1 MSKIIIMPIPLPLD
15 WWRLLWTTLYGR
27 CNDNPCR
34 KKRRGENEPKNWG
47 RSLWTTSYS
56 VYTHLLLGLLSPPIR
71 TSLDGL
77 VAETN
82 DSAGLDLTAFSIDT
96 FMLLGKVDG
105 GGFREFFFTSVS
117 EGSSVCCNSNSSSV
131 T

>member
-1 MSKIIIMPIPLPLD
+1 MANFGNFWTIFGNFWQFLAIFGQFLDNFWTFQYYCTRLPQQLYFPHCAP
-15 WWRLLWTTLYGR
+15 TQFTLYT
-27 CNDNPCR
+27 N
-34 KKRRGENEPKNWG
+34 
-47 RSLWTTSYS
+47 
-56 VYTHLLLGLLSPPIR
+56 LLLGLLSPPIR

-82 DSAGLDLTAFSIDT
+82 DSAGLDLTAVSIDT